1 MGGLAVLSSKG
12 QITIPKEIR
21 DYFALKQ
28 EDKLVMTV
36 IDKNSFIVK
45 PIKKSFLDYFGSVK
59 PKHRP
64 EDFNKVREIVMKR
77 VTKDIAEN
85 RR

>member
-1 MGGLAVLSSKG
+1 MGGVTIISSKG

-28 EDKLVMTV
+28 ADKLVMTV
-36 IDKNSFIVK
+36 IDKDTFIVK

-59 PKHRP
+59 PKHKP
-64 EDFNKVREIVMKR
+64 ENLAKVREFVMRK
-77 VTKDIAEN
+77 VAKDVAEN